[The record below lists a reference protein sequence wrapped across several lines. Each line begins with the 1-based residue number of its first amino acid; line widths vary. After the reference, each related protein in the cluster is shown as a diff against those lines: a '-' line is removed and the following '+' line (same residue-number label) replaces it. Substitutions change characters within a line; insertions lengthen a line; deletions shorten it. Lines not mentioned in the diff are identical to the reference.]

1 MSGHGKFTANESKQ
15 LFTSVSDE
23 TDEND
28 EYIGMDLG
36 FDLVQLLLCS
46 KILHIPGN
54 YFKFQRLIPLLLFTI
69 KSSLPGAETPFSY
82 MFSSSSLLMLLFV
95 SQTNLYHGALTHKNP
110 KARSL
115 MAAFLQHLVKS
126 STGVTVA
133 SIFTRGCSPQL

>member
-1 MSGHGKFTANESKQ
+1 MASSQQMKASSSSHQCQMRLMKMMN
-15 LFTSVSDE
+15 TSVW
-23 TDEND
+23 TL
-28 EYIGMDLG
+28 DLTWYS
-36 FDLVQLLLCS
+36 CS
-46 KILHIPGN
+46 YVLKYYTFLEITSSSRDCI
-54 YFKFQRLIPLLLFTI
+54 RIPLLLFTI